1 MLQVKYQV
9 DFDKEQ
15 RECRSSRGVEG
26 YFSHMRRNM
35 AAKREKWAVGR
46 RDNSVDGQDTK
57 IMYRL
62 TNGELAKMYV
72 DDVLEWAQIILPA

>member
-15 RECRSSRGVEG
+15 RECRSSRGVEA
-26 YFSHMRRNM
+26 YFSQMRRNV
-35 AAKREKWAVGR
+35 AAKREKWTVGR
-46 RDNSVDGQDTK
+46 RDNSVDGQDAK

-72 DDVLEWAQIILPA
+72 DDVPEWAQIIVPE